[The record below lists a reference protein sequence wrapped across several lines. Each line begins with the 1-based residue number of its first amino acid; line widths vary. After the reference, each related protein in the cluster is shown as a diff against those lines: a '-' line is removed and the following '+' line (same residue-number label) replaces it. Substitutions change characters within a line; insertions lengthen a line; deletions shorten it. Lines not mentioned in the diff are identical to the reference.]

1 MITAIVAYLIFCVL
15 VLVVC
20 GIVIFRA
27 IIAECESNAEI
38 INSLNEEE

>member
-1 MITAIVAYLIFCVL
+1 MITAIVAYMIFCVL

-27 IIAECESNAEI
+27 IMAECESNAEM
-38 INSLNEEE
+38 INTLNEEE